1 MKHLYT
7 LFFLIPILTFALAVS
22 PAYSQFEGEVRFT
35 LEQYDTNRPEST
47 EFTLTATNDRIFI
60 RSQKE
65 VNVVTGL
72 KSDGLLV
79 RNDLQDFVFNTGENQ
94 ALKVSKADL
103 DGLMN
108 MIERFSGSTNSNIS
122 GQSNW
127 ENRIVETENMKQ
139 HLGYDV
145 QEYRL
150 LGENSSQYV
159 SIWLTPDIKVMWGLM
174 TDVWNRVSNRF
185 LDSELPI
192 EIIMNSNSFP
202 LIVEAFEN
210 GKLAVKFE
218 SVSVE
223 TEDFDRSVVE
233 LSEQKQ
239 LVGLTELMMNMF
251 RQQ

>member
-1 MKHLYT
+1 
-7 LFFLIPILTFALAVS
+7 
-22 PAYSQFEGEVRFT
+22 
-35 LEQYDTNRPEST
+35 
-47 EFTLTATNDRIFI
+47 
-60 RSQKE
+60 
-65 VNVVTGL
+65 
-72 KSDGLLV
+72 
-79 RNDLQDFVFNTGENQ
+79 
-94 ALKVSKADL
+94 
-103 DGLMN
+103 
-108 MIERFSGSTNSNIS
+108 
-122 GQSNW
+122 
-127 ENRIVETENMKQ
+127 
-139 HLGYDV
+139 
-145 QEYRL
+145 
-150 LGENSSQYV
+150 
-159 SIWLTPDIKVMWGLM
+159 MWGLM

>member
-1 MKHLYT
+1 
-7 LFFLIPILTFALAVS
+7 
-22 PAYSQFEGEVRFT
+22 
-35 LEQYDTNRPEST
+35 
-47 EFTLTATNDRIFI
+47 
-60 RSQKE
+60 